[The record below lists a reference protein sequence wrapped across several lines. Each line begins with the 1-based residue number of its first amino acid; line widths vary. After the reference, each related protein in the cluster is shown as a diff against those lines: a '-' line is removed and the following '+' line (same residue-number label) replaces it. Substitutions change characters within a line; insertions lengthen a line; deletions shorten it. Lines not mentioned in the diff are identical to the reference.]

1 MAALP
6 SRDFVVSPGGMTW
19 VTKRGAVA
27 GSGKVPRMRALK
39 VSVKRGR

>member
-19 VTKRGAVA
+19 AMKRGEVA
-27 GSGKVPRMRALK
+27 GSGKVSRMWALN

>member
-19 VTKRGAVA
+19 EMKRGAVD
-27 GSGKVPRMRALK
+27 GSGNASRMCAVK